1 MSLSGPPSAEEV
13 VAALVGTSP
22 RRRKGRTPAEGLT
35 QTARARTRA
44 VSRLDLRG
52 VSVLV
57 VEDHPD
63 SRELLREIVESFGA
77 TVVVAGDGEDALR
90 KVARVRPGL
99 VLCDLRMPLLD
110 GFGFIDRLRRDPA
123 LSRTPVIAVT
133 ALGTETDVMRTWQAG
148 FNGHLVKPIDYGT
161 IAAQLAR
168 VFWAHWRRQG

>member
-77 TVVVAGDGEDALR
+77 TVVVAGDGR
-90 KVARVRPGL
+90 SPG
-99 VLCDLRMPLLD
+99 CGRASSSATC
-110 GFGFIDRLRRDPA
+110 GCRC
-123 LSRTPVIAVT
+123 ST
-133 ALGTETDVMRTWQAG
+133 ASASSTAC
-148 FNGHLVKPIDYGT
+148 
-161 IAAQLAR
+161 AAIPR
-168 VFWAHWRRQG
+168 